1 MAGLLPRPPHAQ
13 WALGRTQALVIVLV
27 VVAALIGAIA
37 AYVSARPHVEPVSSV
52 TESTGT
58 PMNDEANSRAGND
71 TDASASKELMVHV
84 AGLVKSPGVV
94 SLPTGSRVIDALAAA
109 GGAKRKADLSL
120 LNLAR
125 VLADGEQVLVGSK
138 PATTDGTMSDG
149 GAGSTGGSTGG
160 SGGVLLNLNTATI
173 EQLETLPGIGPALGQ
188 RILDWRAEH
197 GQFSSVDELRE
208 VAGIGDVTFGELEP
222 LVTV

>member
-1 MAGLLPRPPHAQ
+1 MVI
-13 WALGRTQALVIVLV
+13 ALVIA
-27 VVAALIGAIA
+27 AALVGAIA
-37 AYVSARPHVEPVSSV
+37 AYVSARPEVEPVSSV

-58 PMNDEANSRAGND
+58 PLDDAGGGGND
-71 TDASASKELMVHV
+71 GNRGVTKELIVHV

-94 SLPTGSRVIDALAAA
+94 TLPSGSRVIDALEAA
-109 GGAKRKADLSL
+109 GGAKGKADLNV

-125 VLADGEQVLVGSK
+125 VLADGEQVLVGSE
-138 PATTDGTMSDG
+138 PTTMSAVAGSAGAG
-149 GAGSTGGSTGG
+149 GAGASPTGALMS
-160 SGGVLLNLNTATI
+160 LNAATL

-188 RILDWRAEH
+188 RILDWRTEH

-208 VAGIGDVTFGELEP
+208 VSGIGDATFSELEP